1 MSKFGGLFARKPSV
15 FDTLAQPSPT
25 GTVLPIN
32 AAVAAAS
39 TPAPALPENPLE
51 LDEELFSALG
61 AQIGGDNETL
71 RNLLLDA
78 NAKIG
83 ELDAIKA
90 AVGKLADPVQKALR
104 AYEAE
109 KSEKLSLQTVLNNT
123 RTAYGKLRNE
133 IAEVEKKSAS
143 FEAECGALRQE
154 LTTTQSLLRTVEAT
168 KAEISIDIA
177 ARRAQIAD
185 LDGRLKQETGE
196 SQALREENR
205 RLDERLTA
213 MNKRVIA
220 LESDLNAARQ
230 RLLMADDEKR
240 AQQATLDKMSS
251 DAARLARKLTETEAS
266 LSATQGRLRHVEG
279 NFAEINNE
287 RARLVSALDES
298 NERHD
303 HELTSQRMRFD
314 ALQARAAATDNLLG
328 EARDHL
334 LARAEEIRDFDRRLN
349 DVTNERD
356 NLQARVSDLEA
367 DRIRRESEIKEM
379 DHARSTL
386 MERGGALTRAYTA
399 KEAALARAEDSI
411 AALHGQ
417 IDTLAKERAHDKM
430 LAEQAIEELKAALQ
444 REKLDRAV
452 VEGALEA
459 GRKDFARVM
468 REVMSLQR
476 LQQETEEPAPLDAA
490 NAA

>member
-1 MSKFGGLFARKPSV
+1 MSKFGGLFARKPSSA
-15 FDTLAQPSPT
+15 FDRLAQPSPT
-25 GTVLPIN
+25 G
-32 AAVAAAS
+32 
-39 TPAPALPENPLE
+39 APATDNVLE

-90 AVGKLADPVQKALR
+90 AVGKLADPVSKTLR

-109 KSEKLSLQTVLNNT
+109 KSEKLSLQAVLNNT

-143 FEAECGALRQE
+143 FETECGALRQE
-154 LTTTQSLLRTVEAT
+154 LATTQSLLRTVEAT
-168 KAEISIDIA
+168 KAEIAIDIA

-185 LDGRLKQETGE
+185 LEGRLTQETGE
-196 SQALREENR
+196 SHALREENR

-220 LESDLNAARQ
+220 LESDINAARQ

-251 DAARLARKLTETEAS
+251 DAARLSRKLTETEAS

-314 ALQARAAATDNLLG
+314 ALQARASATDNLLG
-328 EARDHL
+328 EAREHL
-334 LARAEEIRDFDRRLN
+334 LARAEEVRDFDRRLN

-411 AALHGQ
+411 SALGGQ
-417 IDTLAKERAHDKM
+417 IDALTRERANDKM

-459 GRKDFARVM
+459 ARKDFARVM

-476 LQQETEEPAPLDAA
+476 IQQATEEPETLNAA

>member
-1 MSKFGGLFARKPSV
+1 MSKFGGLFARKASV
-15 FDTLAQPSPT
+15 IDQLVQPSPT
-25 GTVLPIN
+25 AT
-32 AAVAAAS
+32 
-39 TPAPALPENPLE
+39 ALPDNPLE

-83 ELDAIKA
+83 ELDTIKA
-90 AVGKLADPVQKALR
+90 AVGRLVDPVSKTLR
-104 AYEAE
+104 AFEAE
-109 KSEKLSLQTVLNNT
+109 KSEKINLQTVLNNT

-133 IAEVEKKSAS
+133 LTELEKKAALS
-143 FEAECGALRQE
+143 EKECNALRQE
-154 LTTTQSLLRTVEAT
+154 LATTQNVLRTVEAT
-168 KAEISIDIA
+168 KAEIAIDIA

-185 LDGRLKQETGE
+185 LESRLTQQTGE
-196 SQALREENR
+196 NNALREENR
-205 RLDERLTA
+205 RLDERLTSI
-213 MNKRVIA
+213 NKRVIT
-220 LESDLNAARQ
+220 LESDINAARQ

-240 AQQATLDKMSS
+240 AQQASLDKMSA

-266 LSATQGRLRHVEG
+266 LSATHGRLRAVEG
-279 NFAEINNE
+279 NFAEVNNE
-287 RARLVSALDES
+287 RARLVSALDEA

-303 HELTSQRMRFD
+303 HELTSQRIRFE
-314 ALQARAAATDNLLG
+314 ALQARTSATDNLLG
-328 EARDHL
+328 EAREHL
-334 LARAEEIRDFDRRLN
+334 LARAEDIRDFDRRLN
-349 DVTNERD
+349 EAITERD
-356 NLQARVSDLEA
+356 NLQARLSELEA
-367 DRIRRESEIKEM
+367 ERIRRESEFKEL
-379 DHARSTL
+379 DHVRATL

-399 KEAALARAEDSI
+399 KEAALARAEESI
-411 AALHGQ
+411 AAL
-417 IDTLAKERAHDKM
+417 TARLEM
-430 LAEQAIEELKAALQ
+430 LANEKANDKQLAETAIEELNAALR

-476 LQQETEEPAPLDAA
+476 LQQAAEEPTEMKAA